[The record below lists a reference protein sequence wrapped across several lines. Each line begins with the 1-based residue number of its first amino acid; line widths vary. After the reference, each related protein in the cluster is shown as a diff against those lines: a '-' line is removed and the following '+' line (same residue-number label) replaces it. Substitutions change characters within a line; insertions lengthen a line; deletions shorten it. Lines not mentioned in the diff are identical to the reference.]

1 MQNDYEVLLS
11 ISHAGHG
18 QFVTML
24 IKLESHGIF
33 SLNFAH
39 VYILRLSSAYQIK
52 VNNKRNQGKCRSK
65 QSDLTEFSFFSSDL
79 VLHCLPMAYTTD
91 DRLIRIGLIYCSTK
105 V

>member
-1 MQNDYEVLLS
+1 MQSDYEVLLS
-11 ISHAGHG
+11 ISLAGHG

-65 QSDLTEFSFFSSDL
+65 QSDLTEFL
-79 VLHCLPMAYTTD
+79 W
-91 DRLIRIGLIYCSTK
+91 RLIWFCTVCQWPIQRTIGLYALG
-105 V
+105 